1 MQLTWCTTMAKSETS
16 AAQANL
22 PAAQLLQTS
31 PVVVNV
37 GLKGFADELAAQ
49 GVKVLHVEWQ
59 PPAGGDAKLAALLA
73 KLGA

>member
-1 MQLTWCTTMAKSETS
+1 MAKSESGAGT
-16 AAQANL
+16 QANL
-22 PAAQLLQTS
+22 PAAQLLAGP

-49 GVKVLHVEWQ
+49 GVKVVHVEWQ

>member
-1 MQLTWCTTMAKSETS
+1 MARSESGT
-16 AAQANL
+16 AGQPNL
-22 PAAQLLQTS
+22 PAGQLLQGP

-37 GLKGFADELAAQ
+37 GLKGFADELALQ
-49 GVKVLHVEWQ
+49 GVKVVHVEWQ